1 MKKYYK
7 HSFTDDKGRKV
18 YEASDGERLI
28 NTDIK
33 DDRISKNTIAMI
45 KEDGKTLRRL
55 SYANN
60 VSSVYKTASGDI
72 AIIFKEW
79 EMKKRKSVYWKAELL
94 IKAIIKTAAYLA
106 AIGWILGGW
115 WLLYLVLSR

>member
-7 HSFTDDKGRKV
+7 HSFKDDKGRKV

-33 DDRISKNTIAMI
+33 NDRISKNTIAII

-55 SYANN
+55 SYANT

-72 AIIFKEW
+72 AIFFKE
-79 EMKKRKSVYWKAELL
+79 
-94 IKAIIKTAAYLA
+94 
-106 AIGWILGGW
+106 
-115 WLLYLVLSR
+115 